1 MRTMYVTRTKV
12 LSKVTVKFIGNDDNI
27 TTEEHVLSLRS
38 VTEKRAERELNK
50 QFAGEKKVIKIVAIE
65 PLIKRYRMEESVFLR
80 MAEEIEPL
88 KRDKERFLNSNSD
101 EEAETETETDPE
113 IDTEYDY
120 E

>member
-1 MRTMYVTRTKV
+1 MRTMYITRTKV
-12 LSKVTVKFIGNDDNI
+12 LSKVTVKFIDNDDNI

-80 MAEEIEPL
+80 MAEEIDPL
-88 KRDKERFLNSNSD
+88 KRDKERFLNSDSD
-101 EEAETETETDPE
+101 EEAETDPE
-113 IDTEYDY
+113 IDTDSEYYY